1 MTTITLEYSGAMIQE
16 AASED
21 YTPIFANKTAGETA
35 TMVSESNKES
45 TGDTNGADPY
55 IWEPD
60 ALQRLERAPA
70 GFMRD
75 CTKALIIKHAE
86 KIGTTTI
93 TLDVANQGIEQAKTT
108 MEEAMKTGNVKDI
121 VAKLTGAGAPSEAQS
136 GASHNG

>member
-45 TGDTNGADPY
+45 TGDTNGADPF

-121 VAKLTGAGAPSEAQS
+121 VAKLTGARAPSEAQS
-136 GASHNG
+136 GAGHNG